1 MHISLPIALL
11 LAPFTLAIP
20 SSSSSGSGSG
30 SDPSDQPS
38 LSGRQVIPLTAHHYS
53 RQYSDDLAT
62 KQDWLKG
69 QAQGLR
75 SKYSQHLGERGQEQL
90 RRDIVEREIN
100 VNRRSKLGA
109 RASGSVQLTDVGID
123 ASYSG
128 SVSIGTPAQDFLLI
142 MDTGSSDLWV
152 AGAECSSSSCQGV
165 SSFSESSSSTY
176 STSNAPFNISY
187 GSGDADGFLA
197 SDAVEL
203 AGFTVTGQTFA
214 IVTSTTA
221 RLISA
226 PLSGL
231 MGLGWKS
238 IASSRATPFWQ
249 ALAASGSW
257 TDPEFGFYL
266 ARYRGDNSA
275 SSVEEEGG
283 EMVLGGT
290 NTSQYTGSINYIDIA
305 EADLDYWRIPVE
317 VLNVQGSAIT
327 ITSTSGYSPQ
337 AAIDTGTTLIGVPSS
352 VAQSIYSQ
360 IPNSEALSA
369 SSGYDGYYQYPCD
382 TATNVTIQFGGL
394 SYAISNADMN
404 LGSFTRDSSMC
415 TGAFFEMDL
424 SSASPIQWIVG
435 ASFLK
440 NVYSTFRYSPPA
452 IGFAQLANG
461 MSTIT
466 NGTSTSSTPG
476 GGTSGSGG
484 SGSSGS
490 SNGSPVGALATP
502 SLGLGMG
509 VMLLGSM
516 LAGLL

>member
-11 LAPFTLAIP
+11 LAPFTLALP
-20 SSSSSGSGSG
+20 STTA
-30 SDPSDQPS
+30 SDQQPGLIS
-38 LSGRQVIPLTAHHYS
+38 RHIPLTAHHHA
-53 RQYSDDLAT
+53 RQYSDDLET
-62 KQDWLKG
+62 RQDWLKG

-75 SKYSQHLGERGQEQL
+75 SKYAQHLGERGQEQL
-90 RRDIVEREIN
+90 RRDIVQRELN
-100 VNRRSKLGA
+100 VKRRSKLGA

-128 SVSIGTPAQDFLLI
+128 TVSIGTPAQEFLLI

-152 AGAECSSSSCQGV
+152 AGAECTSSSCQGV

-176 STSNAPFNISY
+176 STSNAAFNISY

-197 SDAVEL
+197 SDTVEL

-214 IVTSTTA
+214 IVTTTTA

-231 MGLGWKS
+231 MGLAWKA
-238 IASSRATPFWQ
+238 IASSKATPFWQ

-257 TDPEFGFYL
+257 TDPEFAFYL
-266 ARYRGDNSA
+266 ARYRGDNTA
-275 SSVEEEGG
+275 SSVEEQGG

-317 VLNVQGSAIT
+317 ALNVQSSSIT
-327 ITSTSGYSPQ
+327 ITSTRGYSPQ

-360 IPNSEALSA
+360 IPNAEALSA

-382 TATNVTIQFGGL
+382 TNVNVTIQFGGL

-415 TGAFFEMDL
+415 TGAFFEMDM
-424 SSASPIQWIVG
+424 SAAAPIQWIVG

-440 NVYSTFRYSPPA
+440 NVYSTFRYNPPA
-452 IGFAQLANG
+452 IGFAELANG
-461 MSTIT
+461 MSTVS
-466 NGTSTSSTPG
+466 NGTSTSTTS
-476 GGTSGSGG
+476 GGTSGSGSG
-484 SGSSGS
+484 GSSGSSGS
-490 SNGSPVGALATP
+490 GAGALAAP
-502 SLGLGMG
+502 SLGVGLG
-509 VMLLGSM
+509 VMLLGSV